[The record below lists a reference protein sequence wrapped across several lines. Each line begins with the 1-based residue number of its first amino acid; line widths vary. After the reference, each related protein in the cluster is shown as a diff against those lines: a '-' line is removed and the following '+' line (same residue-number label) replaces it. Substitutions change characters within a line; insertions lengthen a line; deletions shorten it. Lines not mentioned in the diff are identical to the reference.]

1 MRTTVVIP
9 DELFEEVRQHL
20 GGSSLGRFVRESVQQ
35 RLELLRRESLVR
47 EMEIGYA
54 AEAADPS
61 LEPAWNDIEVEG
73 LG

>member
-9 DELFEEVRQHL
+9 DEVVEEVREHL
-20 GGSSLGRFVRESVQQ
+20 GGGSLGRFVRESVQQ

-47 EMEIGYA
+47 EMEAGYA

-61 LEPAWNDIEVEG
+61 LDPAWTEIEVEG
-73 LG
+73 LR